1 VRRLPRLD
9 AEAIRGID
17 LIYRKRRQC
26 TQALDDLVA
35 ALVATL
41 RNTGQLANTTVLY
54 SSDNG
59 FFQGEHRIPED
70 KRRAYEEAIRA
81 PLVMRGPGIPAGRVV
96 RELTANVDFAP
107 TFADLAD
114 AAPPGF
120 VDGRSLVPLFS
131 GAPPA
136 RWRQSLLLESQP
148 PEVNS
153 IYLAYA
159 GLRTAQRQSFVLYDS
174 GEAEYYDLRLDPY
187 QLQNRYDTMRVA
199 LKGALAAQVRALQD
213 ARGDALRRAE
223 EVPAGAR

>member
-1 VRRLPRLD
+1 
-9 AEAIRGID
+9 
-17 LIYRKRRQC
+17 
-26 TQALDDLVA
+26 
-35 ALVATL
+35 
-41 RNTGQLANTTVLY
+41 
-54 SSDNG
+54 
-59 FFQGEHRIPED
+59 
-70 KRRAYEEAIRA
+70 
-81 PLVMRGPGIPAGRVV
+81 VV

-107 TFADLAD
+107 TFAALAGV
-114 AAPPGF
+114 APPGF

-174 GEAEYYDLRLDPY
+174 GEAEYYDLRQDPY
-187 QLQNRYDTMRVA
+187 QLQNRYDTLRVA
-199 LKGALAAQVRALQD
+199 LKGALAGQLRALRD

-223 EVPAGAR
+223 EEPAGTR